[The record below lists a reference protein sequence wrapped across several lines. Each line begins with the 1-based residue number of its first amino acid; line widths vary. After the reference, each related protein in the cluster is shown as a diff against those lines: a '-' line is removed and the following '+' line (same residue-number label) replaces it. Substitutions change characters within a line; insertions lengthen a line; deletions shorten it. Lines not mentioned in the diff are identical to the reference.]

1 MSSSD
6 RKQSTIK
13 STTDVKMAKMNKVE
27 AKNSFRL
34 LDQQRTL
41 ENSGIP
47 GFHVTTN
54 PTETKVQMYLLEFIT
69 RLDSNEVFTPRFT
82 PS

>member
-1 MSSSD
+1 MMYFLS
-6 RKQSTIK
+6 KKT
-13 STTDVKMAKMNKVE
+13 
-27 AKNSFRL
+27 
-34 LDQQRTL
+34 LDQKAIDQQKTL

-69 RLDSNEVFTPRFT
+69 RLDAEGANSK
-82 PS
+82 